1 MKEGFYFMKKDA
13 VLDEIK
19 KDLNWKERIILT
31 IFAKTYI
38 KIYHITRI
46 LEFNQNI
53 YKMKKTFNLAFE
65 VVSNISEVFLN
76 FLKIDLFW

>member
-46 LEFNQNI
+46 NI
-53 YKMKKTFNLAFE
+53 IN
-65 VVSNISEVFLN
+65 NI
-76 FLKIDLFW
+76 LK